1 MRPALCTFLVVS
13 VFLLPASALAASLF
27 PDMWQTIVTPAP
39 HGLLAAFDSI
49 VELDQDKTRQLGTGG
64 SQSMLFRILLIY
76 AGFVGTV
83 LIVTRLPRATP
94 IA

>member
-1 MRPALCTFLVVS
+1 VAVVL
-13 VFLLPASALAASLF
+13 FPASALATSLF

-39 HGLLAAFDSI
+39 QGLLAAFDAI
-49 VELDQDKTRQLGTGG
+49 LEMEHDQPRQLATDG
-64 SQSMLFRILLIY
+64 SQSALFRILLIY
-76 AGFVGTV
+76 TGCIGTT